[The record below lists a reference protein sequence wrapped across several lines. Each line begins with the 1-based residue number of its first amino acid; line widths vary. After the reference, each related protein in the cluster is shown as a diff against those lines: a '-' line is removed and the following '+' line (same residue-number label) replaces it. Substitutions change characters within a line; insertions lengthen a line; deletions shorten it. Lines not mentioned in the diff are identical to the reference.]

1 MIPGVLERM
10 CSSVLMH
17 HRLIML
23 FQLSCALLIGLGT
36 GVGFA
41 QAAEVQPRPSAAVE
55 DPSALKANSP
65 TAVVAN
71 LQQGLLWIMKNAK
84 ALGFQ
89 GRYDYLLPIVQ
100 RDFDVAFMGSKSVG
114 RHWKGLDTE
123 QQSQWL
129 GQFADYL
136 TSNYA
141 AQFKGWDGESFELL
155 GEEPAPRD
163 TQVVLTRL
171 VVPGDDDVI
180 LNYRLRKNSA
190 GQWRI
195 IDIYLK
201 GTVSEL
207 ALRRSDF
214 SSILKNK
221 GCGALVVAMNK
232 KVAELRREGG
242 G

>member
-1 MIPGVLERM
+1 MLTRHK
-10 CSSVLMH
+10 LM
-17 HRLIML
+17 MS
-23 FQLSCALLIGLGT
+23 LSLSGALLIFVEGGMSL
-36 GVGFA
+36 A
-41 QAAEVQPRPSAAVE
+41 RAAAV
-55 DPSALKANSP
+55 DSAGSPAPSEVGESLVPKADSP

-71 LQQGLLWIMKNAK
+71 LQKGLLWIMQNAET
-84 ALGFQ
+84 LGFQ

-100 RDFDVAFMGSKSVG
+100 KDFDVSFMGSKSVG
-114 RHWKGLDTE
+114 RHWKSLDPT
-123 QQSQWL
+123 QQSEWL

-163 TQVVLTRL
+163 TEVVLTRL
-171 VVPGDDDVI
+171 VVPGSDDVI
-180 LNYRLRKNSA
+180 LNYRLRKNPA

-221 GCGALVVAMNK
+221 GFGALVVAMDK

>member
-1 MIPGVLERM
+1 MILGVLERM
-10 CSSVLMH
+10 CPSVLTH

-23 FQLSCALLIGLGT
+23 LRLSCALLVGLGIGL
-36 GVGFA
+36 GFA
-41 QAAEVQPRPSAAVE
+41 QAAEVQSDPSSVVE
-55 DPSALKANSP
+55 DPSALKTDSP

-84 ALGFQ
+84 TLGFQ

-100 RDFDVAFMGSKSVG
+100 KDFDVAFMGSKSVG
-114 RHWKGLDTE
+114 RHWKGLDAE
-123 QQSQWL
+123 QQGQWL

-171 VVPGDDDVI
+171 VVPGGDDVI

-221 GCGALVVAMNK
+221 GFGALVLAMNK

>member
-1 MIPGVLERM
+1 M
-10 CSSVLMH
+10 CPSVLMH

-23 FQLSCALLIGLGT
+23 VPLSCALFLGLGI
-36 GVGFA
+36 GMGFA
-41 QAAEVQPRPSAAVE
+41 QATEAEPRPASVVEGPAAQ
-55 DPSALKANSP
+55 DADSP

-84 ALGFQ
+84 TLGFQ

-100 RDFDVAFMGSKSVG
+100 RDFDVSFMGSKSVG
-114 RHWKGLDTE
+114 RHWKGLDAE

-129 GQFADYL
+129 GQFAGYL

-221 GCGALVVAMNK
+221 GFGALVVAMNK
-232 KVAELRREGG
+232 KVDELRREGG